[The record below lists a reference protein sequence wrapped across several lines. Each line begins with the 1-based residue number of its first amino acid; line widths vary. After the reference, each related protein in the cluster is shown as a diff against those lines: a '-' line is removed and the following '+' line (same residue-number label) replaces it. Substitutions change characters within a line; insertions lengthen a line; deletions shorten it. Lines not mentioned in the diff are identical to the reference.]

1 MEPTFADTAASIDT
15 RQFSALVRN
24 RWTVSLSLTAVM
36 LAVYYGFILTLA
48 FRAELFAMPVGG
60 HMTLGI
66 PIGIG
71 VIVASWLLTGIYVGW
86 ANTRHDQAVDNLK
99 LAFAEERQ

>member
-1 MEPTFADTAASIDT
+1 MESTFADTLDT
-15 RQFSALVRN
+15 GQFTALIRK
-24 RWTVSLSLTAVM
+24 RRTVSLSLTAIM

-60 HMTLGI
+60 RLTLGI

-86 ANTRHDQAVDNLK
+86 ANTCHDQAVDTLK
-99 LAFAEERQ
+99 TAFAEDRS